1 MTDHTTTCPALFI
14 AAPASGQGKTSLTA
28 GLARYHRQ
36 QGRQVRVFKTGPDY
50 LDPMILQKASGHP
63 VYQLDLWLVGEQAC
77 QTLLYNAA
85 READLILIE
94 GVMGLFDGEPSSADL
109 SQQFGIPILAVIN
122 AAAMAQTFGAV
133 ALGITT
139 FRPALDFVGVIANRV
154 GSQRHAMLIQQSLPE
169 NIPFLGCLFRDQN
182 LALPTRHLGLI
193 QAEEIES
200 LEAKLDSLA
209 SAIANT
215 ELTQLLPP
223 VTFHKADP
231 ITYPTT
237 HLQGLKIGIA
247 KDTAF
252 SFIYP
257 ANLDILR
264 ELGAELYFFSPL
276 KDSQLPEFDSL
287 WLPGGYP
294 ELHLA
299 QLSQNSA
306 IRSYLIT
313 HHQQNKPI
321 FAECGGML
329 YLLDTLTDIDGQA
342 APMLGLL
349 PGSAHMAHKTGCGG
363 MQIAPLPEGDVRS
376 RTFHHSR
383 SEIALE
389 PIAFGQ
395 RCSSDWPGEAI
406 YRMKNITAT
415 YLHLYFPSN
424 PQAIA
429 ALFRGNTV

>member
-1 MTDHTTTCPALFI
+1 
-14 AAPASGQGKTSLTA
+14 
-28 GLARYHRQ
+28 
-36 QGRQVRVFKTGPDY
+36 V
-50 LDPMILQKASGHP
+50 
-63 VYQLDLWLVGEQAC
+63 
-77 QTLLYNAA
+77 
-85 READLILIE
+85 
-94 GVMGLFDGEPSSADL
+94 
-109 SQQFGIPILAVIN
+109 AVIN

-133 ALGITT
+133 ALGIMTY
-139 FRPALDFVGVIANRV
+139 RPALRFAGVIANRV
-154 GSQRHAMLIQQSLPE
+154 GSQRHAMLIQQGLPS
-169 NIPFLGCLFRDQN
+169 NIPFLGSLFRDKN
-182 LALPTRHLGLI
+182 LALPARHLGLI
-193 QAEEIES
+193 QAEEIQT
-200 LEAKLDSLA
+200 LDDNLDGLA
-209 SAIANT
+209 AAVANT

-223 VTFHKADP
+223 VIFHQPTSVSPP
-231 ITYPTT
+231 IGS
-237 HLQGLKIGIA
+237 LKGLKIGIA

-276 KDSQLPEFDSL
+276 KDSQLPACDSL

-294 ELHLA
+294 ELHLT
-299 QLSQNSA
+299 QLSQNHA
-306 IRSYLIT
+306 IRHHLMT

-329 YLLDTLTDIDGQA
+329 YLLDTLTDLNGQA

-349 PGSAHMAHKTGCGG
+349 PGAAHMTHKTGCGG
-363 MQIAPLPEGDVRS
+363 LQIAPLPEGDVRS

-383 SEIALE
+383 SEIALA

-406 YRMKNITAT
+406 YRLKNLTAT

-424 PQAIA
+424 PPAIA
-429 ALFRGNTV
+429 ALFRGNTG